1 MIPEITNASALK
13 LHRLARRKLMRKLD
27 LYGMTMQQAD
37 IDDLSTDALI
47 KALETIAKRPPK
59 KASEITGAVHLSV
72 GAVLINWIE
81 QQTCHS
87 SHLSPFAD
95 DPVDSSLVA
104 DSEPSSERLPSYVS
118 RLCRDVDELRAAIVL
133 SGMTFDGR
141 TFLEMS
147 NEMAAAELNCSVRKV
162 QRYKATLRQRFSLF
176 APDKLRDMQS
186 LVTPD

>member
-1 MIPEITNASALK
+1 MIPQIDNDNALK
-13 LHRLARRKLMRKLD
+13 LQRMARRRLTRKLR
-27 LYGMTMQQAD
+27 LYGMTMQPAD

-59 KASEITGAVHLSV
+59 SASAIRGAVYLSV
-72 GAVLINWIE
+72 HAVLINWIE
-81 QQTCHS
+81 QQACHDG
-87 SHLSPFAD
+87 HLSPFAD

-104 DSEPSSERLPSYVS
+104 DTEPSDNRLPSYVS
-118 RLCRDVDELRAAIVL
+118 RLCHDVHELRAAIVL

-141 TFLEMS
+141 LFLEMS
-147 NEMAAAELNCSVRKV
+147 NEMAAAELGCSVRKV
-162 QRYKATLRQRFSLF
+162 QRYKATLRQRFALF